1 MPEPDGDERTQ
12 TVELKDSTETVK
24 LERQKSKESPNG
36 PDRDGKKQTEKPDE
50 KPEEKADA
58 KKPRPLYKRVLLI
71 LLAVILLAAA
81 GVGGYFYY
89 EYAKQF
95 ESTDDAFVDGH
106 IVQIDAKVTGYVV
119 ALLVDDNQ
127 LVKAGD
133 VLVQIDPRDYQAQLD
148 QMTASQEAAQAKV
161 EQAKATL
168 NQSKAA
174 LSSAKANVAAAAA
187 ATQRDVAELARYKT
201 LRGTGSITP
210 EEYDKADASSKSSR
224 ASEAA
229 TRAQVGEAEATI
241 STNEAALV
249 TARAQFD
256 QAVAATR
263 AAQITLG
270 YTKITAPISGRVTRR
285 TVEKGNLVQVGTSL
299 FALVEQNMW
308 VTANFKETQLTYM
321 KKDQAVSIEIDTYP
335 DRKLSGHIDS
345 FQRGSGQ
352 RFSLLPPENA
362 TGNYVKVVQRVPV
375 KILFSVPPPDDM
387 ILGPGMSIVPT
398 VKVR

>member
-24 LERQKSKESPNG
+24 LRRTGE
-36 PDRDGKKQTEKPDE
+36 KQAGDDKPANDQPAKADDKKPDD
-50 KPEEKADA
+50 KPDAD
-58 KKPRPLYKRVLLI
+58 KKPRPLYQRVLLI
-71 LLAVILLAAA
+71 LLVLVVLAAA

-106 IVQIDAKVTGYVV
+106 IVQIDAKVAGYVV
-119 ALLVDDNQ
+119 AMLVDDNQ

-133 VLVQIDPRDYQAQLD
+133 VLIQIDPRDFQAQLD
-148 QMTASQEAAQAKV
+148 QMLAAQEAAKAKV
-161 EQAKATL
+161 EQARATL
-168 NQSKAA
+168 NESKAA
-174 LSSAKANVAAAAA
+174 LSTAQANVAAAQA
-187 ATQRDVAELARYKT
+187 ATQRDAAELARYKT
-201 LRGTGSITP
+201 LRGSGSITP
-210 EEYDKADASSKSSR
+210 EEYDKADADAKSSR

-241 STNEAALV
+241 ATNQAALV
-249 TARAQFD
+249 TSQAEFD

-270 YTKITAPISGRVTRR
+270 YTKITAPITGRVTRR
-285 TVEKGNLVQVGTSL
+285 TVEKGNLVQQGTSL

-321 KKDQAVSIEIDTYP
+321 EKDQAVEIEIDTYP
-335 DRKLSGHIDS
+335 DRHLAGHIDS

-375 KILFSVPPPDDM
+375 KILFNEPPPADM